1 MVFEE
6 DKQPL
11 AENADRTFRQTSHF
25 DEFVVWNY
33 DQVPSRN
40 DGLTMAV
47 EGFCLTEEVGFCGA
61 NCWFIY
67 ILNSLYIQQLH
78 KRVDP
83 IELELFLLSGANSAD
98 SSNKMVE

>member
-1 MVFEE
+1 MQNTLRGYPVRGDRFTIPSSHIGMVFEE

-11 AENADRTFRQTSHF
+11 AENTDRTFRQTSHF

-47 EGFCLTEEVGFCGA
+47 EGFCLTEEV
-61 NCWFIY
+61 
-67 ILNSLYIQQLH
+67 
-78 KRVDP
+78 R
-83 IELELFLLSGANSAD
+83 
-98 SSNKMVE
+98 